1 MIHNISL
8 KVWDNKDYLINDKR
22 ILVVGDDFKDNE
34 INISFD
40 EELFHALQA
49 DTTYELKLDNIPV
62 TIYKVY
68 KSGRRLV
75 IEYIG
80 GGC

>member
-8 KVWDNKDYLINDKR
+8 KIWDNKERLINDKR
-22 ILVVGDDFKDNE
+22 IQIVGDYVKDNK

-40 EELFHALQA
+40 EEIFQALQD
-49 DTTYELKLDNIPV
+49 DTTYELKLNNVSVPIS
-62 TIYKVY
+62 KVY
-68 KSGRRLV
+68 KSDKRLI

-80 GGC
+80 GR

>member
-8 KVWDNKDYLINDKR
+8 KIWDNKEQLISDKR
-22 ILVVGDDFKDNE
+22 IRIVGDYIKDGK

-40 EELFHALQA
+40 EELFQALQD
-49 DTTYELKLDNIPV
+49 DTTYELKLDNVSVP
-62 TIYKVY
+62 IYKVY
-68 KSGRRLV
+68 KSGKRLI

-80 GGC
+80 GN

>member
-1 MIHNISL
+1 MIRNISL

-22 ILVVGDDFKDNE
+22 ILVADDDFKDNE
-34 INISFD
+34 ISISFD

-49 DTTYELKLDNIPV
+49 DTTYELKVDNISV
-62 TIYKVY
+62 TIHKVY

-80 GGC
+80 GC

>member
-8 KVWDNKDYLINDKR
+8 KICDNKDNLITNKR
-22 ILVVGDDFKDNE
+22 IQIVGDYVKDNK

-40 EELFHALQA
+40 EEMFQALQD
-49 DTTYELKLDNIPV
+49 DTTYELKLDNVSVPIS
-62 TIYKVY
+62 KVY
-68 KSGRRLV
+68 KSGKRLV

-80 GGC
+80 GH

>member
-8 KVWDNKDYLINDKR
+8 KIWDNKDNLITNKR
-22 ILVVGDDFKDNE
+22 IQIVGDYVKDTK

-40 EELFHALQA
+40 EEMFQALQD
-49 DTTYELKLDNIPV
+49 DTTYELKLDNVSVPIS
-62 TIYKVY
+62 KVY
-68 KSGRRLV
+68 KSGKRLV

-80 GGC
+80 GH

>member
-62 TIYKVY
+62 TILKVY

>member
-8 KVWDNKDYLINDKR
+8 KIWDNKECLIHDKR
-22 ILVVGDDFKDNE
+22 IQIVGDYVKDNK

-40 EELFHALQA
+40 EEMFQALQD
-49 DTTYELKLDNIPV
+49 DTTYELKLDNVSVPIS
-62 TIYKVY
+62 KVY
-68 KSGRRLV
+68 KSGKRLV

-80 GGC
+80 GH

>member
-34 INISFD
+34 ISISFD

-49 DTTYELKLDNIPV
+49 DTTYELKVDNISV
-62 TIYKVY
+62 TIHKVY

-80 GGC
+80 GC

>member
-1 MIHNISL
+1 MIRNISL

-22 ILVVGDDFKDNE
+22 IRVVGDYFKDNE
-34 INISFD
+34 ISISFD

-49 DTTYELKLDNIPV
+49 DTTYELKVDNISV
-62 TIYKVY
+62 TIHKVY

-80 GGC
+80 GC

>member
-8 KVWDNKDYLINDKR
+8 KIWDNKDNLITNKR
-22 ILVVGDDFKDNE
+22 IQIVGDYVKDNK

-40 EELFHALQA
+40 EEMFQALQ
-49 DTTYELKLDNIPV
+49 DDITYELKLDNVSVPIS
-62 TIYKVY
+62 KVY
-68 KSGRRLV
+68 KSGKRLV

-80 GGC
+80 GH

>member
-1 MIHNISL
+1 MIRNISL

-34 INISFD
+34 ISISFD

-49 DTTYELKLDNIPV
+49 DTTYELKVDNISV
-62 TIYKVY
+62 TIHKVY
-68 KSGRRLV
+68 KSGKWLV
-75 IEYIG
+75 IDYHG
-80 GGC
+80 GK